1 MAGVPT
7 AGTPFFFAHMNGFPS
22 STGGGESGVCWSFLT
37 VFFSN
42 FIVKSARVAL
52 IIRL

>member
-37 VFFSN
+37 VFFQILLS
-42 FIVKSARVAL
+42 SQPEL
-52 IIRL
+52 L